1 MPVIKSSTA
10 PTFHIPGLDVVGLAA
25 PSRGASE
32 TCVWRITL
40 PPNTPGTPHFVDREE
55 IFVGLSGEA
64 CVEVDGE
71 QTVLACG
78 DAVVIPA
85 GQSFCLSNPGA
96 EPFTALAVLP
106 VGGKAALSGG
116 EPFSPPWT
124 I

>member
-10 PTFHIPGLDVVGLAA
+10 PTFQVPGLNVVGLAA

-40 PPNTPGTPHFVDREE
+40 PPGTPGTPHFVDREE

-64 CVEVDGE
+64 CVDLEGE
-71 QTVLACG
+71 QTVLASG
-78 DAVVIPA
+78 DALVVPA
-85 GQSFCLSNPGA
+85 GRSFSLSNPGA
-96 EPFTALAVLP
+96 QPFTALAVLP
-106 VGGKAALSGG
+106 VGGKAVLFGG